1 MNELYFIDIITL
13 LVVLWAVVA
22 GWRRGIVL
30 QLFSL
35 AGIVASIYL
44 AALYGAET
52 GAWLRFGP
60 KWSEIGGFIVVGLAA
75 LITVNLIG
83 HLLRKIF
90 HFAGL
95 GVADILLGIAIS
107 LIKWLLLLGTIY
119 SLFGSLNRTANFVD
133 AKSLEQSRTFRPV
146 SRISETVLPFVKES
160 LKQSDWEKWLP
171 EPEKEEHHD
180 GA

>member
-1 MNELYFIDIITL
+1 MQPLYFVDIITL

-44 AALYGAET
+44 AARYGAEA
-52 GAWLRFGP
+52 GAALRFGRE
-60 KWSEIGGFIVVGLAA
+60 WADIGGFLVVAVAA
-75 LITVNLIG
+75 LIAVNLLG

-95 GVADILLGIAIS
+95 GVPDILLGVAIS
-107 LIKWLLLLGTIY
+107 LAKWLLLLGTLY
-119 SLFGSLNRTANFVD
+119 SVFGSLNRSAHLVD
-133 AKSLEQSRTFRPV
+133 AESLEHSRTFRPV
-146 SRISETVLPFVKES
+146 SRISETVFPFVKES

-171 EPEKEEHHD
+171 EPEKEERHD